1 VGRGCSQASSNWIL
15 TNQGLAAMREK
26 SRHLTFRLPAPLARL
41 LVERGRTLDLSP
53 GQLSRL
59 FVVQA
64 LTDSHTAQLTE
75 EVANLQREVA
85 GLREQTRALEE
96 RILLAVEAL
105 LVDAGQVEPD
115 EAAEWVRTNLLHQSG
130 SGRQRGSS

>member
-1 VGRGCSQASSNWIL
+1 
-15 TNQGLAAMREK
+15 MREK

-41 LVERGRTLDLSP
+41 LAERGRSLDLSP

-64 LTDSHTAQLTE
+64 LTDAGTAQLAE
-75 EVANLQREVA
+75 EVSRLRQEVA
-85 GLREQTRALEE
+85 GLREQTRVLEE

-105 LVDAGQVEPD
+105 LVDAGHTEPD
-115 EAAEWVRTNLLHQSG
+115 EAAEWVRTNLLH
-130 SGRQRGSS
+130 